1 MSEEMWHVQIEPGDV
16 KTVTLEQMDD
26 MYRLELISS
35 STLVWQPGMAKA
47 LPLSVIAGIEEESDV
62 MEIEPELIPEPV
74 YSTRSVAPAP
84 ASVTARSVAPAPAS
98 VRYPTMPP
106 PPTAIM
112 APVAAPVVAP
122 VLRAPVA
129 PALASHDF
137 YSPESLRPI
146 TMSDIPA
153 LRGKSGGGAGKILLG
168 IAIAAGLFA
177 TLYRN
182 DLLRPM
188 AASAG
193 QTSAYER
200 LESALGAPGFG
211 TPQQV
216 TQLSSLLNPAVAS
229 NALSDTSTSS
239 TPTTTTTPTTPS
251 EETTDSAED
260 SSTKDSTPSQAAA
273 PAAVAK
279 QPQTS
284 SRRVSAPPRA
294 KSQAATGKPMKS
306 FKGSEYDPMNSKL

>member
-1 MSEEMWHVQIEPGDV
+1 MLVLAFASHPIRPWRPSMSEEMWHVQIEPGDV

-26 MYRLELISS
+26 MYRLELISA

-47 LPLSVIAGIEEESDV
+47 LPLPVIAGIDDEESDV

-106 PPTAIM
+106 PPTAIA

-122 VLRAPVA
+122 VLRAPVV
-129 PALASHDF
+129 PVLASQDF

-153 LRGKSGGGAGKILLG
+153 LRGKTGGSAGKILLG
-168 IAIAAGLFA
+168 IAIAAGLFV

-188 AASAG
+188 
-193 QTSAYER
+193 
-200 LESALGAPGFG
+200 
-211 TPQQV
+211 
-216 TQLSSLLNPAVAS
+216 
-229 NALSDTSTSS
+229 
-239 TPTTTTTPTTPS
+239 
-251 EETTDSAED
+251 
-260 SSTKDSTPSQAAA
+260 
-273 PAAVAK
+273 
-279 QPQTS
+279 
-284 SRRVSAPPRA
+284 
-294 KSQAATGKPMKS
+294 
-306 FKGSEYDPMNSKL
+306 